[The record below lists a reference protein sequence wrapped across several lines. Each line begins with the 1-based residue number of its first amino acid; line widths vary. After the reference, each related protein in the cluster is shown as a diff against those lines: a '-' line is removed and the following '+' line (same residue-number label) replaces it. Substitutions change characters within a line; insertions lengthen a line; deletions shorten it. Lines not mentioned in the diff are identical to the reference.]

1 MDCKTVKKT
10 FRVVGIKGS
19 GAFSNF
25 GTEIPKLAQQFL
37 NRLDEIDKHSGTE
50 IALFEPKRDAG
61 HLEGYYYVGVMVNE
75 PTAPSRVYCA
85 LRKENFFLIVTTSR
99 PLTSTKNFGK
109 Y

>member
-50 IALFEPKRDAG
+50 IAHFEPKGMPA
-61 HLEGYYYVGVMVNE
+61 
-75 PTAPSRVYCA
+75 TW
-85 LRKENFFLIVTTSR
+85 KVTIM
-99 PLTSTKNFGK
+99 
-109 Y
+109 